1 MPTAIV
7 TQSNGRLVHVR
18 LVSEDTTDT
27 TMPVEAINETTVLED
42 GVTVLEDGVTSGEP
56 TPAAQSGEATP
67 EQLRSATGEV
77 EATVKAAPNPI
88 APTPKEALWSAGSF
102 IVLFVILRY
111 FLFPKLKKGMD
122 ARYADIRS
130 DIEGAD
136 TVKADAQS
144 AVADYE
150 KALAAIRVEASARID
165 AARQTVDTERN
176 AQLTQVNARIAAAR
190 AEADQQTAAARAA
203 AQGQVAAAVAQVA
216 TKAAQLA
223 SGRAPDAAVVQAA
236 VAAAMESAGSR

>member
-27 TMPVEAINETTVLED
+27 TMPENATTAESQ
-42 GVTVLEDGVTSGEP
+42 T
-56 TPAAQSGEATP
+56 AAGEA
-67 EQLRSATGEV
+67 QVS
-77 EATVKAAPNPI
+77 VKAAPNPI

-150 KALAAIRVEASARID
+150 KALAAIRVEASGRID

-203 AQGQVAAAVAQVA
+203 AQGQVAAAVAHVA

-236 VAAAMESAGSR
+236 VTAAMESACSR

>member
-27 TMPVEAINETTVLED
+27 TMPVEAMLET
-42 GVTVLEDGVTSGEP
+42 TVLEDGVTSGE
-56 TPAAQSGEATP
+56 ATP
-67 EQLRSATGEV
+67 EQMRSATGEV
-77 EATVKAAPNPI
+77 QATVKAAPNPI

-150 KALAAIRVEASARID
+150 KALAAIRVEASGRID

-190 AEADQQTAAARAA
+190 AEADQQTAALVLLRKVKL
-203 AQGQVAAAVAQVA
+203 QQQ
-216 TKAAQLA
+216 
-223 SGRAPDAAVVQAA
+223 SHR
-236 VAAAMESAGSR
+236 

>member
-42 GVTVLEDGVTSGEP
+42 GVTSGEP
-56 TPAAQSGEATP
+56 MPAAQSGEATP
-67 EQLRSATGEV
+67 EQMRSATGEV
-77 EATVKAAPNPI
+77 KAVKAAPNPI

-150 KALAAIRVEASARID
+150 KALAAIRVEASGRID

-203 AQGQVAAAVAQVA
+203 AQGQVAVAVAQVA

-236 VAAAMESAGSR
+236 VTAAMESAGSR

>member
-27 TMPVEAINETTVLED
+27 TMPVEAMLET
-42 GVTVLEDGVTSGEP
+42 TVLEDGVTSGEP

-150 KALAAIRVEASARID
+150 KALAAIRVEAAGRID

-176 AQLTQVNARIAAAR
+176 AQLAQVNARIAAAR

-236 VAAAMESAGSR
+236 VTAAMESAGSR

>member
-27 TMPVEAINETTVLED
+27 TMPVEAMLET
-42 GVTVLEDGVTSGEP
+42 TVLEDGVTSGEP

-67 EQLRSATGEV
+67 EQMRSATGEV
-77 EATVKAAPNPI
+77 QATVKTVKAAPNPI

-150 KALAAIRVEASARID
+150 KALAAIRVEAAGRID

-236 VAAAMESAGSR
+236 VTAAMESAGSR

>member
-27 TMPVEAINETTVLED
+27 TMPEEAMQTGAE
-42 GVTVLEDGVTSGEP
+42 
-56 TPAAQSGEATP
+56 
-67 EQLRSATGEV
+67 SATSTAEV
-77 EATVKAAPNPI
+77 KTAPNPI

-102 IVLFVILRY
+102 LVLFVILRY

-150 KALAAIRVEASARID
+150 KAVAAIRVEASGRID

-176 AQLTQVNARIAAAR
+176 AQLAQVNARIAAAR

-236 VAAAMESAGSR
+236 VTAAMESAGSR

>member
-1 MPTAIV
+1 MPAAIV

-27 TMPVEAINETTVLED
+27 TMPVEAMLETTVLED
-42 GVTVLEDGVTSGEP
+42 GVTG
-56 TPAAQSGEATP
+56 GEATP
-67 EQLRSATGEV
+67 EQLKSATSTAE
-77 EATVKAAPNPI
+77 VKAAPNPI

-150 KALAAIRVEASARID
+150 KALAAIRVEASGRID

-236 VAAAMESAGSR
+236 VTAAMESAGSR

>member
-18 LVSEDTTDT
+18 LVSEDTKRT
-27 TMPVEAINETTVLED
+27 TMPENATTAELQ
-42 GVTVLEDGVTSGEP
+42 T
-56 TPAAQSGEATP
+56 AAGEA
-67 EQLRSATGEV
+67 EV
-77 EATVKAAPNPI
+77 TVKAAPNPI

-150 KALAAIRVEASARID
+150 KALAAIRVEASGRID

-236 VAAAMESAGSR
+236 VTAAMESAGSR

>member
-27 TMPVEAINETTVLED
+27 TMPENATTAELQ
-42 GVTVLEDGVTSGEP
+42 T
-56 TPAAQSGEATP
+56 AAGEA
-67 EQLRSATGEV
+67 QVS
-77 EATVKAAPNPI
+77 VKAAPNPI

-150 KALAAIRVEASARID
+150 KALAAIRVEASGRID

-176 AQLTQVNARIAAAR
+176 AQLAQVNARIAAAR

-236 VAAAMESAGSR
+236 VTAAMESAGSR

>member
-27 TMPVEAINETTVLED
+27 TMPVEAISEN
-42 GVTVLEDGVTSGEP
+42 TVLEDGVTSGEP
-56 TPAAQSGEATP
+56 MPAAQSGEATP
-67 EQLRSATGEV
+67 EQQRSATGAV
-77 EATVKAAPNPI
+77 EATVKAEVKAAPNPI

-150 KALAAIRVEASARID
+150 KALAAIRVEASGRID

-236 VAAAMESAGSR
+236 VTAAMESAGSR

>member
-27 TMPVEAINETTVLED
+27 TMPVVVSEDTTDTTMPV
-42 GVTVLEDGVTSGEP
+42 
-56 TPAAQSGEATP
+56 AQSGVATP
-67 EQLRSATGEV
+67 DQMRSATGAV
-77 EATVKAAPNPI
+77 KATVKAAKAAPNPI

-150 KALAAIRVEASARID
+150 KALAAIRVEASGRID

-236 VAAAMESAGSR
+236 VTAAMESAGSR

>member
-1 MPTAIV
+1 M
-7 TQSNGRLVHVR
+7 
-18 LVSEDTTDT
+18 
-27 TMPVEAINETTVLED
+27 
-42 GVTVLEDGVTSGEP
+42 
-56 TPAAQSGEATP
+56 
-67 EQLRSATGEV
+67 RSATGEV
-77 EATVKAAPNPI
+77 QATVKAAPNPI

-102 IVLFVILRY
+102 LVLFVILRY

-150 KALAAIRVEASARID
+150 KALAAIRVEAAGRID

-236 VAAAMESAGSR
+236 VTAAMESAGSR

>member
-27 TMPVEAINETTVLED
+27 TMPVEAMLET
-42 GVTVLEDGVTSGEP
+42 TVLEDGVTSGEP

-67 EQLRSATGEV
+67 EQMRSATGEV
-77 EATVKAAPNPI
+77 QATVKTVKAAPNPI
-88 APTPKEALWSAGSF
+88 QPTTKEALWSAGSF

-150 KALAAIRVEASARID
+150 KALAAIRVEAAGRID

-236 VAAAMESAGSR
+236 VTAAMESAGSR